1 MAGKGDNILKSI
13 VERIERLTEER
24 TGISDDINVV
34 YAEAKVHG
42 LDVKTVREMI
52 RLRKMD
58 PDALKERMALIEEY
72 GNTLGMDLL

>member
-24 TGISDDINVV
+24 TGISDDIRVV
-34 YAEAKVHG
+34 YAEAKVYG

-58 PDALKERMALIEEY
+58 PHALKERMALIEEY